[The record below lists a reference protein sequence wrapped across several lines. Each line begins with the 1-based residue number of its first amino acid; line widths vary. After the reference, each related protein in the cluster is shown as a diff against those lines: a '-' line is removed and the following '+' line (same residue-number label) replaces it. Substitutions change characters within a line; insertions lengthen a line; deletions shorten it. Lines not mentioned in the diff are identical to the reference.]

1 MASGTLSRVEVAG
14 ARGRAKGKNGIGPFS
29 VARRT
34 DVELQQELSGGIQ
47 QAEWETL
54 QVQTTDGS
62 SKVSL
67 L

>member
-1 MASGTLSRVEVAG
+1 MASDTFSRIEVAR
-14 ARGRAKGKNGIGPFS
+14 ARGGAKGKNGIGSFS
-29 VARRT
+29 VARCA
-34 DVELQQELSGGIQ
+34 DIELQQELSGGIQ